1 MAATGAAGWIPYA
14 DALCKDT
21 ANIKAGAIVGTDGSL
36 WAKKAMDISTAE
48 AKGLAAGLSDTSKF
62 QGGGIVVGGVKYMFL
77 NADTAKKTAVG
88 RKGPTTIMLAGT
100 TKAIIVI
107 LTVDGANP
115 GNVTSHTF
123 IQDDLI
129 KKKF

>member
-1 MAATGAAGWIPYA
+1 MSTGAAGWIPYC

-21 ANIKAGAIVGTDGSL
+21 TNVKSGAIVGVDGSM
-36 WAKKAMDISTAE
+36 WANKGLAIPAAE
-48 AKGLAAGLSDTSKF
+48 AKALAEGIANNAKF
-62 QGGGIVVGGVKYMFL
+62 QEKGIMVCGVKYMFL
-77 NADTAKKTAVG
+77 TGDAATKTVVG
-88 RKGPTTIMLAGT
+88 RKGPTTIMLAQS

-123 IQDDLI
+123 IQKDLI
-129 KKKF
+129 SKKF

>member
-1 MAATGAAGWIPYA
+1 
-14 DALCKDT
+14 
-21 ANIKAGAIVGTDGSL
+21 
-36 WAKKAMDISTAE
+36 
-48 AKGLAAGLSDTSKF
+48 
-62 QGGGIVVGGVKYMFL
+62 MFL
-77 NADTAKKTAVG
+77 NADTTKKTAVG
-88 RKGPTTIMLAGT
+88 RKAQTTIMLAGT
-100 TKAIIVI
+100 AKAVIII